1 LLQFSAIFAED
12 VERDVEKDVDSSNEK
27 SRQALE
33 GPDRKRAKPIGHVP
47 PRLTSAGLCPT
58 NFQID
63 GVLTSIWNCLQTQIF
78 PTSSI
83 MKVQGPS
90 NLCGVIM
97 GRSANQL

>member
-1 LLQFSAIFAED
+1 LLEFSAIFAED

-47 PRLTSAGLCPT
+47 PRLTSAGL
-58 NFQID
+58 
-63 GVLTSIWNCLQTQIF
+63 
-78 PTSSI
+78 
-83 MKVQGPS
+83 QGPS